1 MVAPA
6 GIPASCAN
14 PVTLMCPVALAVE
27 DVHVARAL
35 FGAPV
40 AFPTFAHVV
49 PDVVG
54 VPDA

>member
-6 GIPASCAN
+6 GIPASCPN
-14 PVTLMCPVALAVE
+14 PVTLMCPVAFAVE
-27 DVHVARAL
+27 DVHLARAL
-35 FGAPV
+35 SGAPV